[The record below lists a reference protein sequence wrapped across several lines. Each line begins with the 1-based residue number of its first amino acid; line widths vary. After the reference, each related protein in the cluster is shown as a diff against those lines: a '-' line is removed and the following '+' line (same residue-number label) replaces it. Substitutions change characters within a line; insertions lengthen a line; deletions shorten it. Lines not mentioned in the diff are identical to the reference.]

1 VGAGEWVLPNLRLA
15 VEYARAWDYSKG
27 HGGTNKAAD
36 AVLSLVTFEW

>member
-15 VEYARAWDYSKG
+15 IEYARAWDYSKG
-27 HGGTNKAAD
+27 HGGTNKVAD